1 MIRHRRTFT
10 ATSAMVAATAL
21 VLAACGS
28 GDDGNSGSG
37 DGDGVDLDGKDV
49 GAMDD
54 YDVGVQFTATE
65 PLNFSTLYNEHPN
78 YPLKDDWLFWEELEE
93 RTNVTLDTTVVPLS
107 DYEDKRS
114 LLIGSGDAPLIMPKT
129 YPGQEEPFVSSGAI
143 LPVSD
148 YVDLM
153 PNFQAKVEQWGL
165 EDNLDTLRQED
176 GKYYVLP
183 GLHEAPWQ
191 DYTVAMRMDVLEDL
205 GLEVPTD
212 WDEFRDVLA
221 AIKEEYPD
229 SYPFSGRWNVPT
241 PGGSMLNIVGMTF
254 GTSAGWGFNHE
265 QWDEDAGQFV
275 YTGATEEYRAMLE
288 YLHGLMEDGLMDP
301 EGFTQDDDLARQKFS
316 NGRSFAIGTNA
327 QTLVN
332 EYRPDLAETNP
343 DAVVA
348 KIPLPAGPAG
358 NVINSTSQL
367 ENGIMLSSKA
377 AESEN
382 FVAMMQFIDWLW
394 YSDEGQEFAKWGVEG
409 VTYTKDGD
417 GTYTLADDVDFVA
430 LNPDGDKHLQE
441 DFGFSNGV
449 FAYGGSTELLHSTFS
464 EEEQEFQEA
473 MAEKDLLPLDPP
485 HPFTEEE
492 REQVT
497 LWETPLKDHTEQAT
511 LQFILGQR
519 DLSEWD
525 AYVAELEAKGMSQ
538 YVDVVNEAY
547 ERYQAEHG

>member
-1 MIRHRRTFT
+1 MVRHRAKLT
-10 ATSAMVAATAL
+10 ASVMVTTSAL
-21 VLAACGS
+21 VLAACGG
-28 GDDGNSGSG
+28 GDDGGGGSDEG
-37 DGDGVDLDGKDV
+37 EGVDLEGKDV

-54 YDVGVQFTATE
+54 YDIGVQFTATE

-78 YPLKDDWLFWEELEE
+78 YPLKDDWLFFEELEE
-93 RTNVTLDTTVVPLS
+93 RTNVTLDLTVVPLS
-107 DYEDKRS
+107 DYDDKRS
-114 LLIGSGDAPLIMPKT
+114 LLIGSGDAPTIMPKT
-129 YPGQEEPFVSSGAI
+129 YPGSEEPFVSSRAI
-143 LPVSD
+143 LPISD

-165 EDNLDTLRQED
+165 EDNLDTLRQQD
-176 GKYYVLP
+176 GKFYVLP

-191 DYTVAMRMDVLEDL
+191 DYTIAMRLDVLDDL
-205 GLEVPTD
+205 GLEAPTT
-212 WDEFRDVLA
+212 WDEFRDVLE

-229 SYPFSGRWNVPT
+229 DYPFSGRWNVPT
-241 PGGSMLNIVGMTF
+241 PGGSMLNILGMTF

-265 QWDEDAGQFV
+265 QWDEEAGEFV
-275 YTGATEEYRAMLE
+275 YTGATDEYRAMVE
-288 YLHGLMEDGLMDP
+288 YLRGLVDDGLMDP
-301 EGFTQDDDLARQKFS
+301 ESFTQDDDPAIQKFA

-332 EYRPDLAETNP
+332 DYRPAFEDKNP
-343 DAVVA
+343 DAEIG

-358 NVINSTSQL
+358 NVINAASQL
-367 ENGIMLSSKA
+367 ENGIMFSADA

-394 YSDEGQEFAKWGVEG
+394 YSDEGQEFAKWGVED
-409 VTYTKDGD
+409 VTYTTGGEGD
-417 GTYTLADDVDFVA
+417 YQLADDVDFVS
-430 LNPDGDKHLQE
+430 LNPDADKHLQE
-441 DFGFSNGV
+441 DFGFSNGM

-464 EEEQEFQEA
+464 EEEQEFQET
-473 MAEKDLLPLDPP
+473 MAEKDLLPLPPP

-497 LWETPLKDHTEQAT
+497 LWETPLRDHTDQAT

-538 YVDVVNEAY
+538 YIDVVNEAY
-547 ERYQAEHG
+547 ERFESEHG